1 MPSAI
6 DVNSLKVTQLK
17 DELRKRG
24 LPTKGLKADLI
35 EALKEAISKESET
48 AAATREDTGA
58 DKIDTAAKEAAAE
71 VVESPANDTVTV
83 EAPAPAENVDPHY
96 IK

>member
-83 EAPAPAENVDPHY
+83 EAPAPAE
-96 IK
+96 KM